1 MPLIFFQVHLE
12 LLLTPL
18 QFIQAT
24 MHIEE
29 DVADPI
35 TIAMPIRQI
44 FFNLS
49 NDLYIQKN
57 STKLALPHNSKS
69 TGCSIKIQSH
79 YFKHTSS
86 HKRKTSKFKTKFIYY
101 YIGFSFEVYNSPLG
115 QLI

>member
-1 MPLIFFQVHLE
+1 
-12 LLLTPL
+12 
-18 QFIQAT
+18 

-69 TGCSIKIQSH
+69 TGAYQSTCHAHFIKKILL
-79 YFKHTSS
+79 KLT
-86 HKRKTSKFKTKFIYY
+86 
-101 YIGFSFEVYNSPLG
+101 
-115 QLI
+115 